1 MMNNTKNEMING
13 WNLSLFNYHAGYL
26 SYGVGAFQTKFVAR
40 FKYTAQKRRKNAFVK
55 FLVNNFTPDEY
66 FTATI
71 EGCQSPLS
79 ALVGKGYRVE

>member
-1 MMNNTKNEMING
+1 MMNNTTMVNG
-13 WNLSLFNYHAGYL
+13 WNTSLFNYSAGYL
-26 SYGVGAFQTKFVAR
+26 TYGVKYSHSEKFVAR
-40 FKYTAQKRRKNAFVK
+40 FKYAAQKRRKGAFVK

-71 EGCQSPLS
+71 EGCQTPLS